1 MATVFETEAARAQT
15 WVLTLTKATP
25 LNMDTMRGWALT
37 NQALFGM
44 HIASGTMIISITKPE
59 TQQNMLNK
67 LRTLI
72 EHAGG
77 DRTALAAVKPL
88 DTFHMELWGCI
99 EPYKAPKQPHVEVAD
114 FVSIPTESEDEE
126 PPAENKEPEL
136 EAEEAIVV
144 YNDRELAVKF
154 EQVAALKPAAMG
166 RPAVITL
173 DDAER
178 QLDSDLAD
186 LTADEKRHLTI
197 LYRPEMLRATAEHIA
212 EECAN
217 LPPMETIHWLT
228 RRPEPLV
235 VYKHMPAQ
243 RKLQWLLHRAR
254 DAEMEK
260 TPATW
265 LPLQTTRAG

>member
-1 MATVFETEAARAQT
+1 MTTVFEADCARAQT
-15 WVLTLTKATP
+15 WVLTLMRATP
-25 LNMDTMRGWALT
+25 LDMAKLCGWALS
-37 NQALFGM
+37 NDALFGM
-44 HIASGTMIISITKPE
+44 HIASGTMIVSMAKPE

-114 FVSIPTESEDEE
+114 FVSSPTESEDEE

-154 EQVAALKPAAMG
+154 EQVAALKPAAW
-166 RPAVITL
+166 A
-173 DDAER
+173 A
-178 QLDSDLAD
+178 
-186 LTADEKRHLTI
+186 
-197 LYRPEMLRATAEHIA
+197 
-212 EECAN
+212 
-217 LPPMETIHWLT
+217 
-228 RRPEPLV
+228 
-235 VYKHMPAQ
+235 
-243 RKLQWLLHRAR
+243 LQ
-254 DAEMEK
+254 
-260 TPATW
+260 
-265 LPLQTTRAG
+265 